1 MKKKSQSPR
10 KETGVRVDAVNRRQQ
25 TRDEKR
31 GLLDLEL
38 FAGAGGLTLGLAQA
52 GLAPDHLFE
61 MNRYCCATLRSAS
74 IGHLRSIT
82 GVIHDADVQDVDWN
96 QFAHRVRVLS
106 GGPPC
111 QPFSFGGKHLAERDG
126 RNQFPSTLTAI
137 RVIRP
142 AAILLEN
149 VPGLARTSFRPY
161 LDYITRQLQYPSLK
175 PRSGEL
181 WDEHDARLRRHLS
194 ACPHKIEYNVRVWVL
209 NAADF
214 GVGQARVRVFIVATR
229 ADFPPVEAPTPTHSQ
244 AALMLAQDTGRYWR
258 ERGIRPKR
266 RSSWPRRVH
275 GDKVGLGD
283 DLQPWR
289 TVRDEFDGLPIPTR
303 RECRITSHWLIP
315 GARLYDRH
323 SGSELDWP
331 AKTIKAGVHGVAG
344 GENVLLLDNGRY
356 RYFTLREMA
365 RLQGFPDEY
374 VFEGPRS
381 RVIQQIGN
389 AVPIELVRRIGVQI
403 ASALAR
409 QGSTSQA
416 KAELA

>member
-10 KETGVRVDAVNRRQQ
+10 KETGIRVDAVNRRQQ

-61 MNRYCCATLRSAS
+61 MNRYCCATLRTAS
-74 IGHLRSIT
+74 IGHSRSIT

-161 LDYITRQLQYPSLK
+161 LDYITRQPSTL
-175 PRSGEL
+175 RSSRGL
-181 WDEHDARLRRHLS
+181 ASCRDEHDARLRRHLS
-194 ACPHKIEYNVRVWVL
+194 ACPHKIEYNVRVWV
-209 NAADF
+209 
-214 GVGQARVRVFIVATR
+214 R
-229 ADFPPVEAPTPTHSQ
+229 
-244 AALMLAQDTGRYWR
+244 M
-258 ERGIRPKR
+258 
-266 RSSWPRRVH
+266 
-275 GDKVGLGD
+275 
-283 DLQPWR
+283 
-289 TVRDEFDGLPIPTR
+289 LPI
-303 RECRITSHWLIP
+303 
-315 GARLYDRH
+315 
-323 SGSELDWP
+323 
-331 AKTIKAGVHGVAG
+331 
-344 GENVLLLDNGRY
+344 
-356 RYFTLREMA
+356 
-365 RLQGFPDEY
+365 
-374 VFEGPRS
+374 
-381 RVIQQIGN
+381 
-389 AVPIELVRRIGVQI
+389 
-403 ASALAR
+403 LA
-409 QGSTSQA
+409 
-416 KAELA
+416 